1 MKAPKQIILREDIV
15 EDILHLQKPGM
26 TLSGVIEEMIVEE
39 MIVEEMIEHE
49 KKRRLLD
56 DIRRIQEREELVELF

>member
-1 MKAPKQIILREDIV
+1 MKAPKKIILREDIV
-15 EDILHLQKPGM
+15 EELLHMRKPGM
-26 TLSGVIEEMIVEE
+26 TLSGVIEEMF
-39 MIVEEMIEHE
+39 EHE

>member
-15 EDILHLQKPGM
+15 EDLLHLRKPGM
-26 TLSGVIEEMIVEE
+26 TLSGVI
-39 MIVEEMIEHE
+39 EEMIEHE

-56 DIRRIQEREELVELF
+56 DIRCIQEREELVELLLSN

>member
-15 EDILHLQKPGM
+15 EDLLHLRKPGM
-26 TLSGVIEEMIVEE
+26 TLSGVIEE

-56 DIRRIQEREELVELF
+56 DIRRIQEREELVELLLYN

>member
-1 MKAPKQIILREDIV
+1 MKAPKKIILREDIV
-15 EDILHLQKPGM
+15 EELLHLRKPGM
-26 TLSGVIEEMIVEE
+26 ALSGDIK
-39 MIVEEMIEHE
+39 EMIEHE

>member
-15 EDILHLQKPGM
+15 EDLLHLRKPGM
-26 TLSGVIEEMIVEE
+26 TLSGVI
-39 MIVEEMIEHE
+39 EEMIEHE

-56 DIRRIQEREELVELF
+56 DIRRIQEREELVELLLSN